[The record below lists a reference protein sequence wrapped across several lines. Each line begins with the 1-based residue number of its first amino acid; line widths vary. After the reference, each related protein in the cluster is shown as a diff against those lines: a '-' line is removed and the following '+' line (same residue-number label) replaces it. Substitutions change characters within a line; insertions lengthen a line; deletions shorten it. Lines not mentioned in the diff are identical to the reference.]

1 MGYNYYLSGIM
12 PFMKFLKSLFS
23 IKLKVSEV
31 SSLKNLV
38 ISKEFKDSSCRCV
51 QQELDISELQW
62 MNVSAYQSTKKIL
75 KIKSKEIKGMIL
87 RSKDQVDLF
96 ENY

>member
-1 MGYNYYLSGIM
+1 
-12 PFMKFLKSLFS
+12 MKFLKLLFS
-23 IKLKVSEV
+23 IKPKASEISRLKD
-31 SSLKNLV
+31 LV
-38 ISKEFKDSSCRCV
+38 TSKEFKDSSCRCV

-75 KIKSKEIKGMIL
+75 KIKSKEIKRMIL

>member
-1 MGYNYYLSGIM
+1 
-12 PFMKFLKSLFS
+12 MKFIKSLFS

-38 ISKEFKDSSCRCV
+38 ISKEFKDPSCRCV

>member
-1 MGYNYYLSGIM
+1 M
-12 PFMKFLKSLFS
+12 PFMKFIKSLFS

>member
-1 MGYNYYLSGIM
+1 
-12 PFMKFLKSLFS
+12 MKFIKSLFS